1 MTAKNAL
8 WSSFLRPFQS
18 NLFSGLLKWK
28 NNNNNNSNYRNIPI
42 TSFKKGFKVAPK
54 APEPPGRVNLQD
66 LRKWKREGRKIVMMT
81 AYDYPSAVHAD
92 LSEMDVVLVGDS
104 VAMVTLGHDT
114 TQKVTIDDMIYHCR
128 AVVNGCKRALIVGD
142 LPFGSYEISPPQAM
156 SSAYRLVKEG
166 SVDAVKLE
174 GGRKMAETVHRIV
187 EGGIAVMGHIG
198 LTPAS
203 VSAIGGFRSFG
214 RNSKEAIEIFQG
226 ALALEEAGAFAVVL
240 ECIPHLVAKHI
251 TECLSIPTIGIGAG
265 KYTSGQVL
273 VYHDMI
279 GMLQHPHH
287 AKVTPKFC
295 KKYAQVGEAI
305 QEALENYRDEVMQG
319 KFPNETY
326 SPYHISEEEYEKFVQ
341 EMQKLR
347 PPVSS
352 SATIPDNL
360 HENVQLYGDTK

>member
-1 MTAKNAL
+1 
-8 WSSFLRPFQS
+8 
-18 NLFSGLLKWK
+18 
-28 NNNNNNSNYRNIPI
+28 
-42 TSFKKGFKVAPK
+42 
-54 APEPPGRVNLQD
+54 
-66 LRKWKREGRKIVMMT
+66 
-81 AYDYPSAVHAD
+81 
-92 LSEMDVVLVGDS
+92 
-104 VAMVTLGHDT
+104 
-114 TQKVTIDDMIYHCR
+114 MIYHCR